1 MHRNILQTYEYERL
15 GTNRACTSQSI
26 NPVPH
31 NSRYKAVTHVP
42 KAKRVEVA
50 NFCD

>member
-1 MHRNILQTYEYERL
+1 MYIYEYERL

-42 KAKRVEVA
+42 KAKRVEVV